1 MEITPLNRVDSA
13 GSGTPD
19 QAELDRNELL
29 RNALSSVR
37 ALNSL
42 NIADREFA
50 VVRDPQSKQFVIQV
64 KDRTTGDV
72 VDQFPPEDILLLLS
86 EFAAPRGSNE
96 VSDK

>member
-19 QAELDRNELL
+19 QAEFDRNESL

-37 ALNSL
+37 TLNSL

-50 VVRDPQSKQFVIQV
+50 VVRDPQSNKFVIQV

-72 VDQFPPEDILLLLS
+72 VDQFPPEDILVLLS
-86 EFAAPRGSNE
+86 EFAGTRGSNQGP
-96 VSDK
+96 DK